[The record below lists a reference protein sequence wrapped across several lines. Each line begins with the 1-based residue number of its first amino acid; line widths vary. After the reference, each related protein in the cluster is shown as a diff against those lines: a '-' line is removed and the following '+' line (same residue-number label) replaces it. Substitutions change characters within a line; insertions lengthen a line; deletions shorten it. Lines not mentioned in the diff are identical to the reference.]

1 MNIVIV
7 GGGEFGYQ
15 LAKELHTNH
24 DITVIDI
31 SDKVADRFSKLD
43 IRFITGNGA
52 SAQILNSSNIGKS
65 DMLIACTPS
74 DEVNIISCWT
84 AKHLSRVE
92 TICFVN
98 HQEYIDSFQAK
109 NNKILGRTEYGLD
122 YIIWPK
128 KSLADE
134 LDKIISVPA
143 AIDVEVFARGKV
155 KLFEYRVKETT
166 PIVDKH
172 LKDCNF
178 PEGCIIVAITR
189 NDELFIPDGNTVL
202 NKNDKT
208 IFMGTDEA
216 LNILS
221 SNYFE
226 KRQNVNSVTII
237 GGGTVGF
244 MLANKLEEKEINIK
258 IIENS
263 LKRCE
268 ELAVTLKKSLILNG
282 DGTDLEL
289 LQSEQ
294 IGRTDVLV
302 SVTNNDEKN
311 LLCSLL
317 GKQLGVKKV
326 LTRVDKTSNLKL
338 FETVGVDV
346 ALSAKSSSVKELLN
360 DLVERD
366 IDILAIVER
375 GKGKVLEITV
385 PDDFEDC
392 QVKDLN
398 FTFKA
403 IIGTI
408 IRRKNVIVPKGSTII
423 RPGDRLIIFTTPA
436 DSNKVKEFFESNE
449 T

>member
-244 MLANKLEEKEINIK
+244 MLANKLEEKDINIK